1 MKVHVLQHASFEGL
15 GNMETWLRERDAQ
28 VSFSRLYESPALP
41 DLSELDDF
49 DLLIALGGPMSVNDE
64 ATLPWL
70 APEKRLIAAAIDRGI
85 GVLGICLG
93 AQLIAAVK
101 GAKVYPADEKEIGW
115 HAVSGTSRETSAFR
129 LPDHAEVFHWHGETF
144 DLPAHAVNLAR
155 SASCT
160 NQAFQLGSR
169 VLGLQF
175 HLEMTRDSVAR
186 MLDHCKSDLVSGR
199 YVQSESQI
207 RSAAESRYA
216 TLQTLMHGVLDYI
229 SA

>member
-15 GNMETWLRERDAQ
+15 GNMESWLRERDAQ
-28 VSFSRLYESPALP
+28 VSFSHLYESPTLP
-41 DLSELDDF
+41 DLSEPDDI

-70 APEKRLIAAAIDRGI
+70 AREKRLIASAIDRGI

-93 AQLIAAVK
+93 AQLIAAAK
-101 GAKVYPADEKEIGW
+101 GARVYPADEKEIGW
-115 HAVSGTSRETSAFR
+115 HVVSGTACETSEFR
-129 LPDHAEVFHWHGETF
+129 LPKQAEVFHWHGETF
-144 DLPAHAVNLAR
+144 DLPAQAVNLAR

-169 VLGLQF
+169 VIGLQF
-175 HLEMTRDSVAR
+175 HLEVTRESVAR
-186 MLDHCKSDLVSGR
+186 MLDHGKADLVGGR
-199 YVQSESQI
+199 YVQSVREIQ
-207 RSAAESRYA
+207 AANEHCYA